1 MVFNNANNNK
11 CFHKLISN
19 DKKSADIHWNEI
31 ELLLNQ
37 LKSIFDEIESLKREQ
52 WQKMNSNTTINDEEN
67 VDFPFEISLIYNV
80 LVIAIYTPQSRS
92 LTPQTKCFFFFCD
105 VIHTRAL
112 LILDWNDKYLG
123 ENF

>member
-1 MVFNNANNNK
+1 MSIVLFCSFFGRFYSTEMTTSKEEEKKMCDLFMVFNNANNNK

-52 WQKMNSNTTINDEEN
+52 
-67 VDFPFEISLIYNV
+67 
-80 LVIAIYTPQSRS
+80 
-92 LTPQTKCFFFFCD
+92 
-105 VIHTRAL
+105 
-112 LILDWNDKYLG
+112 
-123 ENF
+123 